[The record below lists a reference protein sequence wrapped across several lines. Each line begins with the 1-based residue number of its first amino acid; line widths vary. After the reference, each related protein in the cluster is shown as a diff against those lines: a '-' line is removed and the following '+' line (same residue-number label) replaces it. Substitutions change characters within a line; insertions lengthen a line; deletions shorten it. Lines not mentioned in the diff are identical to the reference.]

1 VYISS
6 GSVGDVV
13 SYFNASALDESVLAI
28 FIPKDHED
36 ADSLRWLFDR
46 RGSLSPF
53 LANVA
58 FFLFSSNIP
67 FEKTTTRNPSI
78 SDFLMIPGLSAV
90 LPSGAFR
97 HRDLWT
103 GDRRAWTAPHVELA
117 SYVTNDVKDDVV
129 LRGQHVSGELA
140 EYFGLDAADLPC
152 ILFLAKNDLQPFV
165 VKTQGSADMGLFLD
179 MVQRFDS
186 IAELAKAGPLSIP
199 VRHARQKVLDAEVD
213 RLSKQLQEAGQTVL
227 EALAVA
233 ACDCKNTALAETVKS
248 MSAGEAHQLFRHLG
262 LLRNDKRP
270 LPVPQE
276 VKNAA
281 FEEFQV
287 QRTHEHFRAV
297 VNLGKRRQHIE
308 QQLQDAQSRQ
318 AVEASALTRLANS
331 KSTDLKT
338 IEDLL
343 ERTCEEFEKRFLRS
357 NRWMSLKKFFGIITG
372 TAKAIEG
379 LTTSV
384 GSTVDGIAKRL

>member
-1 VYISS
+1 MSF
-6 GSVGDVV
+6 
-13 SYFNASALDESVLAI
+13 FNASALDESVLAI
-28 FIPKDHED
+28 FIPKEHQD

-53 LANVA
+53 LTNVA
-58 FFLFSSNIP
+58 FFLFSSNVP
-67 FEKTTTRNPSI
+67 FEKTIVRNPSI
-78 SDFLMIPGLSAV
+78 SDLLMVPGLSAV
-90 LPSGAFR
+90 APSGAFR
-97 HRDLWT
+97 HRDLWM
-103 GDRRAWTAPHVELA
+103 GDRRAWTAPEVELA

-129 LRGQHVSGELA
+129 LRGQHVSRELA

-152 ILFLAKNDLQPFV
+152 TLFLAKNDLQPFV
-165 VKTQGSADMGLFLD
+165 VKTQGSADMELFLD
-179 MVQRFDS
+179 MVQRFNS

-199 VRHARQKVLDAEVD
+199 VRQARQKVLDAEVD
-213 RLSKQLQEAGQTVL
+213 RLTKLLQEADQKVL

-233 ACDCKNTALAETVKS
+233 ARECENTALAETVKS
-248 MSAGEAHQLFRHLG
+248 TSTREANQLFRHLG
-262 LLRNDKRP
+262 LLRNDKHP

-276 VKNAA
+276 VKSAA

-308 QQLQDAQSRQ
+308 QRLQDRLSRQ
-318 AVEASALTRLANS
+318 TVEASALAHLANS

-343 ERTCEEFEKRFLRS
+343 ESTCEEFEKRFRRS
-357 NRWMSLKKFFGIITG
+357 NKWMSLKKFFGIITG
-372 TAKAIEG
+372 TAKTIEG

-384 GSTVDGIAKRL
+384 GSTVDSIAKRL